1 MSTPAPRAGRSAAKP
16 ARPRSGGGTAAGTPD
31 PGVPSSVGGPDRGR
45 LPGPARAPGPGRH
58 SAARRTGPG
67 RSSPADAADLAEFP
81 AAGGIPPGPAEP
93 GEPAGPEADGTG
105 GPSVVRSSSV
115 MALGTL
121 ASRGTGFLRT
131 LVLAYALGLGAVSIA
146 YNNANT
152 LPNTVYDLMLGGILT
167 SIVVPLLV
175 NAAKRDADGGEAY
188 DQRTFTLVTVALL
201 ALTVIATL
209 AATLLVSLYAHSL
222 TGPQRELTVIFAYFF
237 IPQIFFYGMCSLA
250 GGVLNARGHFAAPMW
265 TPVINNIVVIA
276 VLLLF
281 IATGGIGVTVAG
293 AAGPTITAAQVQLLG
308 LGTTLGIVAQTAALI
323 PFLRRVG
330 FRWHPRFD
338 FRRAELAEIRRMA
351 GPLFGYIL
359 TTQVA
364 FLVVQNV
371 ANAASN
377 HAKYDGFPAYNY
389 AWQLFQMPYAI
400 VGISVITALL
410 PRMSAHAAERRYS
423 LVRSDFSGGVRL
435 SSVIVVPAALI
446 LAVLGPA
453 LAEALFG
460 YGSMT
465 VAQAHY
471 IGAVFGVFSLGL
483 VPYMMFQLM
492 LRVFYAMHDSRTP
505 MYIGVAVMAINIAA
519 SLLALAV
526 LPAGHVVEGLAAAFG
541 LANLAGAVISW
552 PILSRRLHGLAG
564 RQIAVSLVRMH
575 LAALPCLFFALAASL
590 MVSVVLP
597 PGPAYGI
604 VTVIVGGGG
613 ALLLYLVFAK
623 ALGITELTELTS
635 GLRTR
640 LRR

>member
-1 MSTPAPRAGRSAAKP
+1 MSTPPPRAGQ
-16 ARPRSGGGTAAGTPD
+16 TAADMSGRPA
-31 PGVPSSVGGPDRGR
+31 GRGR
-45 LPGPARAPGPGRH
+45 PAPGPY
-58 SAARRTGPG
+58 RT
-67 RSSPADAADLAEFP
+67 AKH
-81 AAGGIPPGPAEP
+81 AAGGPAQRPGRVN
-93 GEPAGPEADGTG
+93 PEDT
-105 GPSVVRSSSV
+105 SVVRSSGV

-188 DQRTFTLVTVALL
+188 DQRTFTLVTLALL

-237 IPQIFFYGMCSLA
+237 IPQIFFYGICSLA

-281 IATGGIGVTVAG
+281 IATGGIGVTLAG
-293 AAGPTITAAQVQLLG
+293 AAGPTITAGEVQLLG
-308 LGTTLGIVAQTAALI
+308 FGTTLGIIAQTVALI

-330 FRWHPRFD
+330 FRWRPRFD

-389 AWQLFQMPYAI
+389 AGQLFQMPYAI

-410 PRMSAHAAERRYS
+410 PRMSSHAAERRYS

-435 SSVIVVPAALI
+435 SSVIVVPAALV

-453 LAEALFG
+453 LAEALLG
-460 YGSMT
+460 YGST
-465 VAQAHY
+465 SVAEAHY
-471 IGAVFGVFSLGL
+471 IGLVFSVFSLGL

-505 MYIGVAVMAINIAA
+505 MYIGVAVMATNIAF

-526 LPAGHVVEGLAAAFG
+526 LPAGHVVEGVAAAFG
-541 LANLAGAVISW
+541 LANVVGTVISW
-552 PILSRRLHGLAG
+552 RILSRRLHGLAG
-564 RQIAVSLVRMH
+564 RQIAGSLVRMH
-575 LAALPCLFFALAASL
+575 LAAIPGLFFALAASL
-590 MVSVVLP
+590 MVGVFLS
-597 PGPAYGI
+597 PGPVFGI
-604 VTVIVGGGG
+604 VTLIIGGSG
-613 ALLLYLVFAK
+613 ALLLYLLFAK
-623 ALGITELTELTS
+623 ALKITEVTELTS

-640 LRR
+640 LGR